1 MECVLQ
7 AAWTLLQRPQR
18 FRMSTRVCPSSGVD
32 FTAEGG
38 TYSVA
43 PVQSL
48 QRDHSA
54 TSLPSRRVH
63 EPDAPADNAPNSKC
77 SMAIPQSR
85 RLEITGVSP
94 PSKKRRTVAA
104 GASGPAGPGENAKR
118 QGWRFV
124 AEGAVRAASTPA
136 RTHPGQELKPG
147 AMVSSGFLVRAFA
160 NLAVTRS
167 PEETRSE
174 E

>member
-104 GASGPAGPGENAKR
+104 GASGSWTLREGND
-118 QGWRFV
+118 V
-124 AEGAVRAASTPA
+124 AEWSRWSD
-136 RTHPGQELKPG
+136 
-147 AMVSSGFLVRAFA
+147 
-160 NLAVTRS
+160 
-167 PEETRSE
+167 
-174 E
+174 